1 MSGVLDDLIENL
13 TILPGIGKKSASRI
27 AFFLLKLP
35 QVKVEEFAAAISRAR
50 RNLRP
55 CTRCGNLAE
64 GELCHICADPRRD
77 TSVICVVEEPS
88 DVVAI
93 ESVGEYRGQYHVLGG
108 ALSPLD
114 GVGPDDIN
122 AASLEARIKGGVKEI
137 IIATNPN
144 TEGEATA
151 AYLINMLK
159 QSGVKLSRI
168 ARGIPMGGF
177 LEYSDKST
185 LGKAIENRT
194 EIK

>member
-1 MSGVLDDLIENL
+1 MSGILDDLIENL

-27 AFFLLKLP
+27 AFYLLKLP
-35 QVKVEEFAAAISRAR
+35 AARVEDFANSIIRAR
-50 RNLRP
+50 RNLKP
-55 CTRCGNLAE
+55 CSRCGNLAE
-64 GELCHICADPRRD
+64 TELCDICADPKRD
-77 TSVICVVEEPS
+77 STTICIVEEAS
-88 DVVAI
+88 DVTAI
-93 ESVGEYRGQYHVLGG
+93 ENAGEYRGQYHVLGG

-122 AASLEARIKGGVKEI
+122 VASLEARIKSGIKEVI
-137 IIATNPN
+137 LATNPN

-151 AYLINMLK
+151 AYLINILK
-159 QSGVKLSRI
+159 PLEVRLTRI

-185 LGKAIENRT
+185 LGKALENRT

>member
-1 MSGVLDDLIENL
+1 MSGILDEFIEQL

-27 AFFLLKLP
+27 AFYLLKLP
-35 QVKVEEFAAAISRAR
+35 PNRVEDFANAIIRAKR
-50 RNLRP
+50 SLKP

-64 GELCHICADPRRD
+64 NELCDICANPKRD
-77 TSVICVVEEPS
+77 GSVVCIVEEVS
-88 DVVAI
+88 DVTAI
-93 ESVGEYRGQYHVLGG
+93 ENAGEYRGHYHVLGG

-114 GVGPDDIN
+114 GVGPDDIKIG
-122 AASLEARIKGGVKEI
+122 SLEQRIKGGVKEI
-137 IIATNPN
+137 ILATNPN

-151 AYLINMLK
+151 AYLINILK
-159 QSGVKLSRI
+159 PLGVKLSRI

-177 LEYSDKST
+177 LEFSDKST

>member
-1 MSGVLDDLIENL
+1 MASILDDLIENL

-27 AFFLLKLP
+27 AFYLLKLP
-35 QVKVEEFAAAISRAR
+35 PARVEEFAAAITRAR

-55 CTRCGNLAE
+55 CSKCGNLAQA
-64 GELCHICADPRRD
+64 ELCDICADPRRD
-77 TSVICVVEEPS
+77 VSVICVVEEPS

-93 ESVGEYRGQYHVLGG
+93 ESAGEFKGQYHVLGG

-114 GVGPDDIN
+114 GIGPDDIN
-122 AASLEARIKGGVKEI
+122 AASLAIRIKDGVKEI
-137 IIATNPN
+137 ILATNPN

-159 QSGVKLSRI
+159 PLGVKLSRI

-185 LGKAIENRT
+185 LGKALENRT
-194 EIK
+194 DIK

>member
-1 MSGVLDDLIENL
+1 MSGILDELIENL

-27 AFFLLKLP
+27 AFYLLKLP
-35 QVKVEEFAAAISRAR
+35 PGRVEEFANSITRAR
-50 RNLRP
+50 RNLKP
-55 CTRCGNLAE
+55 CSRCGNLAE
-64 GELCHICADPRRD
+64 TELCDICADPKRD
-77 TSVICVVEEPS
+77 GSVVCIVEEAS
-88 DVVAI
+88 DVTAI
-93 ESVGEYRGQYHVLGG
+93 ENAGEYRGQYHVLGG

-122 AASLEARIKGGVKEI
+122 VGSLEHRIKDGIKEVI
-137 IIATNPN
+137 LGTNPN

-151 AYLINMLK
+151 AYLINILK
-159 QSGVKLSRI
+159 PLGVKMSRI

-177 LEYSDKST
+177 LEFSDKST

>member
-35 QVKVEEFAAAISRAR
+35 QAKVEEFAAAISRAR

-64 GELCHICADPRRD
+64 GELCHICADQRRD
-77 TSVICVVEEPS
+77 NSVICVVEEPS

-93 ESVGEYRGQYHVLGG
+93 ESAAEYRGQYHVLGG

-122 AASLEARIKGGVKEI
+122 VASLEARIKGGVKEI

-185 LGKAIENRT
+185 LGKALENRT

>member
-1 MSGVLDDLIENL
+1 MSEILDEFIDQL
-13 TILPGIGKKSASRI
+13 TILPGIGKKSATRI
-27 AFFLLKLP
+27 AYYLLKLP
-35 QVKVEEFAAAISRAR
+35 LNRVEEFANAIIRAR
-50 RNLRP
+50 KNLKP

-64 GELCHICADPRRD
+64 NDLCDICADPKRD
-77 TSVICVVEEPS
+77 GSIVCIVEEAS
-88 DVVAI
+88 DVTAI
-93 ESVGEYRGQYHVLGG
+93 ENAGEYRGHYHVLGG

-122 AASLEARIKGGVKEI
+122 VGSLEHRIKGGIKEVI
-137 IIATNPN
+137 LATNPN

-151 AYLINMLK
+151 AYLINILK
-159 QSGVKLSRI
+159 PLGIKLSRI

-177 LEYSDKST
+177 LEFSDKST

>member
-1 MSGVLDDLIENL
+1 MSGILDDLIENL

-27 AFFLLKLP
+27 AFYLLKLP
-35 QVKVEEFAAAISRAR
+35 AARVEDFANAIIKAR
-50 RNLRP
+50 RNLKP

-64 GELCHICADPRRD
+64 TELCEICADPKRD
-77 TSVICVVEEPS
+77 SSIVCIVEEAS
-88 DVVAI
+88 DVTAI
-93 ESVGEYRGQYHVLGG
+93 ENAGEYRGQYHVLGG

-122 AASLEARIKGGVKEI
+122 VGSLEKRIGGGIKEVI
-137 IIATNPN
+137 LATNPN

-151 AYLINMLK
+151 AYLINILK
-159 QSGVKLSRI
+159 PLGVKLSRI

-185 LGKAIENRT
+185 LGKALENRT